1 MEEIECTR
9 CGKTGEALAKPPLR
23 TDLGERIQAS
33 ICRVCW
39 GEWLGYQQALINH
52 YGLDVRESGAREFLV
67 QNMEA
72 FLFKTGDAEEIDTS
86 QEGNIRW

>member
-1 MEEIECTR
+1 MTEIECTR
-9 CGKTGEALAKPPLR
+9 CGKVGDQLDKPPLR
-23 TDLGERIQAS
+23 TELGERIHAS

-52 YGLDVRESGAREFLV
+52 YGLDVRDREARQFLT

-72 FLFKTGDAEEIDTS
+72 YLFRTGDTEEIDTS
-86 QEGNIRW
+86 QEGNISW